1 MECAKRGKYVRA
13 TVVDHIKPHRGDQK
27 LFWDNISKLVSE
39 NYGVCASEVAA
50 VSAMQ
55 LYLCKMEADEALAR
69 IERIYMPNVLRIES
83 GELVPVRSHIDGA
96 KYASFIDEAV
106 VSTMQEVGERRGVA
120 AEKVMEELK
129 GINGKHMVERA
140 SVEFMSFVEDVYILL
155 RKD

>member
-1 MECAKRGKYVRA
+1 MRERHGLSQR
-13 TVVDHIKPHRGDQK
+13 TD
-27 LFWDNISKLVSE
+27 LT
-39 NYGVCASEVAA
+39 GVAGEQRDALG
-50 VSAMQ
+50 Q
-55 LYLCKMEADEALAR
+55 LLLIGLRVKER

>member
-1 MECAKRGKYVRA
+1 
-13 TVVDHIKPHRGDQK
+13 
-27 LFWDNISKLVSE
+27 
-39 NYGVCASEVAA
+39 
-50 VSAMQ
+50 
-55 LYLCKMEADEALAR
+55 
-69 IERIYMPNVLRIES
+69 MPNVLRIES

-106 VSTMQEVGERRGVA
+106 VSTMQVGERRGVA

>member
-1 MECAKRGKYVRA
+1 MN
-13 TVVDHIKPHRGDQK
+13 
-27 LFWDNISKLVSE
+27 NISKLVSE

-69 IERIYMPNVLRIES
+69 IERIYMPNVLRVES

>member
-1 MECAKRGKYVRA
+1 MREAAMEQNENLKEAIA
-13 TVVDHIKPHRGDQK
+13 NGD
-27 LFWDNISKLVSE
+27 LSI
-39 NYGVCASEVAA
+39 G
-50 VSAMQ
+50 
-55 LYLCKMEADEALAR
+55 DEALAR

>member
-1 MECAKRGKYVRA
+1 MN
-13 TVVDHIKPHRGDQK
+13 
-27 LFWDNISKLVSE
+27 NISKLVSE

-96 KYASFIDEAV
+96 KYASFIDEV
-106 VSTMQEVGERRGVA
+106 VAWAIQEVEKVGDGV
-120 AEKVMEELK
+120 AEKVVDMLK
-129 GINGKHMVERA
+129 EIDGKCIIERA
-140 SVEFMSFVEDVYILL
+140 SVEFMSFVEDAYMFLK
-155 RKD
+155 KD

>member
-1 MECAKRGKYVRA
+1 MRP
-13 TVVDHIKPHRGDQK
+13 KPR
-27 LFWDNISKLVSE
+27 
-39 NYGVCASEVAA
+39 
-50 VSAMQ
+50 
-55 LYLCKMEADEALAR
+55 R

>member
-1 MECAKRGKYVRA
+1 MKKNFDFFIDCLK
-13 TVVDHIKPHRGDQK
+13 
-27 LFWDNISKLVSE
+27 
-39 NYGVCASEVAA
+39 
-50 VSAMQ
+50 Q
-55 LYLCKMEADEALAR
+55 LPEQNTAGMPLKV
-69 IERIYMPNVLRIES
+69 YMPNVLRIES